1 MTMPRLPASCLS
13 PWPGLAARLAA
24 LLVLAALCGCAAA
37 PAPEIAWL
45 RLPAQAAEPPAR
57 GAPTGD
63 TWQLLAP
70 LRLPGYL
77 DRDALML
84 PSAGDSRGAVLRAAD
99 GLRWAE
105 PLRDALPRLL
115 GIDLGLALAAPVWQA
130 PLPPGVVPTRQ
141 LRIELLAFDLQ
152 PGHRSVALQARFSLA
167 DADGRRVPRTGEAT
181 VTVPVETPGTE
192 GLALAHRQALAVLAG
207 RIAGFARA
215 SR

>member
-1 MTMPRLPASCLS
+1 MTMPRSPASCLS

-141 LRIELLAFDLQ
+141 LRIEVLAFDLQ
-152 PGHRSVALQARFSLA
+152 PNHRSVALQARFSLA
-167 DADGRRVPRTGEAT
+167 DIY
-181 VTVPVETPGTE
+181 
-192 GLALAHRQALAVLAG
+192 LAVMAGWLGGAAWLPAECPRIATLQAAVAG
-207 RIAGFARA
+207 RPRIAPVWRRHWPG
-215 SR
+215 